1 MDTRTI
7 FTFKKGEKWG
17 SPPRVVG
24 RKLIVTS
31 TKTMYE
37 FKLLVD
43 GFERFSNLVLR
54 NFTTPVN
61 LDRNQK
67 DTTVETEEYREPSSS
82 LYLV

>member
-1 MDTRTI
+1 
-7 FTFKKGEKWG
+7 
-17 SPPRVVG
+17 
-24 RKLIVTS
+24 
-31 TKTMYE
+31 MYE